1 MARTHSRGAHAA
13 RPAPLAGG
21 RTGPARGARGRGAR
35 AGEAIGADRP
45 GEAVSAGRP
54 GEPVSA
60 GEAGG
65 AGRPVSAGGAGRP
78 GRAGKKR
85 AEESRVHGGRPR
97 STRVRVIAASCAT
110 AVLLLGVALGW
121 ASPDPS
127 AAPTVQAFLLDWEN
141 GWYAAAAAKT
151 TGAPAE
157 VAAALQG
164 AYRQLGAADISI
176 SMGHIAQRGDTA
188 HAYFDASVDLGRG
201 GQPWDYQ
208 GSFSLR
214 RVGGDWK
221 VVWSPSVI
229 APGLR
234 PGLRLAVLDTMP
246 PRAQLLDAEGRP
258 LSPPSL
264 VYTVGVYPG
273 RLRNP
278 ARTVDGLAAATGL
291 TASQV
296 LSWVNEAPATQFLEL
311 LRLSPA
317 SYQRLGG
324 RLRRVPQLVIKPQ
337 RMRLLKSISWPV
349 SGSLGTEAAGR
360 LQQMGIPY
368 RPGATV
374 GLSGL
379 QQAYQ
384 RLLIGTPT
392 TEVVEETPSGQ
403 VVTVL
408 KQWPGQAGTPVR
420 TTIDSKIQ
428 IAANHAMRS
437 LRTAAAI
444 VAVSTTTGRIL
455 AVAQH
460 EVAGMPAVDGLAG
473 RYQPGQAFTIV
484 STAALLETGF
494 DENARIPCGA
504 SNLVGG
510 QSFVNV
516 PPVRS
521 LGTFRTDFAQACA
534 TAFAQLSLSLA
545 PKDLLEAASGFGLG
559 KPWQLQLG
567 AFTGSLQPPSG
578 QAQMAEDAIG
588 TGGVEVSPLDMAI
601 AAEVVQSG
609 TWRPPMLVTSPP
621 DPGLTP
627 TVPFGLQVVSALR
640 GLMKSTVTS
649 GAGRAADVA
658 GAQVFGQVGSAPL
671 GTGGRGLRTDWFV
684 GYQGTVAFAVLELSR
699 SIHTSAAPLAGQFLR
714 DLSAGF

>member
-13 RPAPLAGG
+13 RSAPLAGG
-21 RTGPARGARGRGAR
+21 RTGSARGTRARGARVGSAGEVGR
-35 AGEAIGADRP
+35 AGEA
-45 GEAVSAGRP
+45 
-54 GEPVSA
+54 
-60 GEAGG
+60 
-65 AGRPVSAGGAGRP
+65 
-78 GRAGKKR
+78 GRAGRAGEKR
-85 AEESRVHGGRPR
+85 VGKTRMAGGRPR

-110 AVLLLGVALGW
+110 AVLLLGVGLGW

-127 AAPTVQAFLLDWEN
+127 AAPTVQAFLLAWEN
-141 GWYAAAAAKT
+141 RSYAAAAAQT
-151 TGAPAE
+151 TGVPAE

-176 SMGHIAQRGDTA
+176 SMGHISQRGDAA
-188 HAYFDASVDLGRG
+188 HAYFNASVDLGRG
-201 GQPWDYQ
+201 GEPWEYR

-214 RVGGDWK
+214 RAGGDWK

-234 PGLRLAVLDTMP
+234 PGLRLAVLDTLP

-258 LSPPSL
+258 LSPSSL

-278 ARTVDGLAAATGL
+278 ARTADGLAAATGL

-296 LSWVNEAPATQFLEL
+296 LRWVNEAPAVQFLEL

-324 RLRRVPQLVIKPQ
+324 QLRRVPQLVIKPQ

-349 SGSLGTEAAGR
+349 SGSVGTEAAGR

-379 QQAYQ
+379 QQTYQ
-384 RLLIGTPT
+384 RLLVGTPT
-392 TEVVEETPSGQ
+392 TEVVEESASGQ
-403 VVTVL
+403 VVAVL
-408 KQWPGQAGTPVR
+408 KRWPGQAGTPVR

-428 IAANHAMRS
+428 IAANHAMSS
-437 LRTAAAI
+437 LDSPAAI
-444 VAVSTTTGRIL
+444 VAVSATTGRIL

-460 EVAGMPAVDGLAG
+460 EVPGMPAVDGLAG
-473 RYQPGQAFTIV
+473 RYQPGQAFTII

-494 DENARIPCGA
+494 DVNARSACGP
-504 SNLVGG
+504 SSLVGG

-516 PPVRS
+516 PPARNP
-521 LGTFRTDFAQACA
+521 GTFRTFRTDFAQACA
-534 TAFAQLSLSLA
+534 TAFAELSLRLA
-545 PKDLLEAASGFGLG
+545 PKDLLQAASGFGLG
-559 KPWQLQLG
+559 KPWQLQVG
-567 AFTGSLQPPSG
+567 AFTGSMQPPSG

-588 TGGVEVSPLDMAI
+588 TGSVQVSPLDMAI
-601 AAEVVQSG
+601 AAAVVQSG

-627 TVPFGLQVVSALR
+627 TAPFGLQVVSALR

-671 GTGGRGLRTDWFV
+671 GTGGRGLRTEWFV

-699 SIHTSAAPLAGQFLR
+699 SVRTSAAPLAGQFLR
-714 DLSAGF
+714 DLRAGF

>member
-1 MARTHSRGAHAA
+1 
-13 RPAPLAGG
+13 
-21 RTGPARGARGRGAR
+21 
-35 AGEAIGADRP
+35 
-45 GEAVSAGRP
+45 V
-54 GEPVSA
+54 V
-60 GEAGG
+60 
-65 AGRPVSAGGAGRP
+65 
-78 GRAGKKR
+78 
-85 AEESRVHGGRPR
+85 
-97 STRVRVIAASCAT
+97 AASCAT

-141 GWYAAAAAKT
+141 GSYAAAAAQT

-157 VAAALQG
+157 VAAALQD
-164 AYRQLGAADISI
+164 AKRQLGAADISI
-176 SMGHIAQRGDTA
+176 SMGHISQRGDTG

-201 GQPWDYQ
+201 GQPWDYK
-208 GSFSLR
+208 GSFPLR
-214 RVGGDWK
+214 RVSGAWK

-234 PGLRLAVLDTMP
+234 PGLRLAVLDTLP
-246 PRAQLLDAEGRP
+246 PRAQLLDAEGWP

-278 ARTVDGLAAATGL
+278 ARTVDGLATATGL

-296 LSWVNEAPATQFLEL
+296 MSWVSEAPATQFLEL
-311 LRLSPA
+311 LRLSPG

-324 RLRRVPQLVIKPQ
+324 KLRRVPQLVIRPQ

-349 SGSLGTEAAGR
+349 SGSVGTEAAGR
-360 LQQMGIPY
+360 LHQMGIPY

-384 RLLIGTPT
+384 RLLVGTPT
-392 TEVVEETPSGQ
+392 TEVVEESLFGQ
-403 VVTVL
+403 VVAVL
-408 KQWPGQAGTPVR
+408 KRWPGQAGTPVR

-428 IAANHAMRS
+428 IAANHAMSS
-437 LRTAAAI
+437 LHTPAAI
-444 VAVSTTTGRIL
+444 VAVSATTGRIL

-460 EVAGMPAVDGLAG
+460 EVPGMPAVDGLAG

-484 STAALLETGF
+484 STAALLDTGF
-494 DENARIPCGA
+494 DVNSRIACGP
-504 SNLVGG
+504 SSLVGG

-516 PPVRS
+516 PPARD
-521 LGTFRTDFAQACA
+521 LGTFRTAFAQACA
-534 TAFAQLSLSLA
+534 TAFAELSLRLA
-545 PKDLLEAASGFGLG
+545 PKDLLQAASGFGLG
-559 KPWQLQLG
+559 KPWQLQLA
-567 AFTGSLQPPSG
+567 AFTGSMPPPSG

-588 TGGVEVSPLDMAI
+588 TGGVQVSPLDMAI

-627 TVPFGLQVVSALR
+627 TVPFGLQVVSAVQE
-640 GLMKSTVTS
+640 LMKSTVIS
-649 GAGRAADVA
+649 GAGRAANVA

-671 GTGGRGLRTDWFV
+671 GTGGRGLRADWFV
-684 GYQGTVAFAVLELSR
+684 GYQGTVAFAVLELS
-699 SIHTSAAPLAGQFLR
+699 SGTSAAPLAGQFLR
-714 DLSAGF
+714 DLSVGL

>member
-1 MARTHSRGAHAA
+1 
-13 RPAPLAGG
+13 
-21 RTGPARGARGRGAR
+21 
-35 AGEAIGADRP
+35 
-45 GEAVSAGRP
+45 
-54 GEPVSA
+54 
-60 GEAGG
+60 
-65 AGRPVSAGGAGRP
+65 
-78 GRAGKKR
+78 
-85 AEESRVHGGRPR
+85 
-97 STRVRVIAASCAT
+97 
-110 AVLLLGVALGW
+110 
-121 ASPDPS
+121 
-127 AAPTVQAFLLDWEN
+127 
-141 GWYAAAAAKT
+141 
-151 TGAPAE
+151 

-176 SMGHIAQRGDTA
+176 SMGHISQRGDAA
-188 HAYFDASVDLGRG
+188 HAYFNASVDLGRG
-201 GQPWDYQ
+201 GPPWAYQ
-208 GSFSLR
+208 GSFPLR

-234 PGLRLAVLDTMP
+234 PGLRLAVLDVMP
-246 PRAQLLDAEGRP
+246 ARAQLLDAEGRP
-258 LSPPSL
+258 LSPLSL

-296 LSWVNEAPATQFLEL
+296 LSWVNEAPAAQFLEL

-324 RLRRVPQLVIKPQ
+324 QLRRVPQLVIKPQ
-337 RMRLLKSISWPV
+337 RMRLLKTIAWPV
-349 SGSLGTEAAGR
+349 SGSVGTEAAGR

-379 QQAYQ
+379 QQFYQ
-384 RLLIGTPT
+384 RQLVGTPT
-392 TEVVEETPSGQ
+392 TEVVEESTSGQ

-408 KQWPGQAGTPVR
+408 KQWPGKPGAPVH

-428 IAANHAMRS
+428 IAANHALS
-437 LRTAAAI
+437 PLQTSAAI

-460 EVAGMPAVDGLAG
+460 EVPGMPAVDGLAG

-484 STAALLETGF
+484 STAALLDTGF
-494 DENARIPCGA
+494 DVNSRIACGP
-504 SNLVGG
+504 SSLVGG

-516 PPVRS
+516 PPARD

-534 TAFAQLSLSLA
+534 TAFTELSLRLA
-545 PKDLLEAASGFGLG
+545 SKDLLQAAGGFGLG

-578 QAQMAEDAIG
+578 PAQIAEDAIG

-609 TWRPPMLVTSPP
+609 TWRPPVLVTN

-627 TVPFGLQVVSALR
+627 TVPFGLQVVSALQ

-649 GAGRAADVA
+649 GAGRAANVA
-658 GAQVFGQVGSAPL
+658 GGQVFGQVGGAPL

-699 SIHTSAAPLAGQFLR
+699 SVRTSAAPLAGQFLL
-714 DLSAGF
+714 DLQAGF

>member
-21 RTGPARGARGRGAR
+21 RIGRIGPTRWTR
-35 AGEAIGADRP
+35 
-45 GEAVSAGRP
+45 
-54 GEPVSA
+54 
-60 GEAGG
+60 AGG
-65 AGRPVSAGGAGRP
+65 AGRAGER
-78 GRAGKKR
+78 RVGK
-85 AEESRVHGGRPR
+85 SRVAGGRPR
-97 STRVRVIAASCAT
+97 STRVRVVAASCAT

-141 GWYAAAAAKT
+141 GSYAAAAAQT

-157 VAAALQG
+157 VAAALQD
-164 AYRQLGAADISI
+164 AKRQLGAADISI
-176 SMGHIAQRGDTA
+176 SMGHISQRGDTG

-208 GSFSLR
+208 GSFPLR
-214 RVGGDWK
+214 RVSGAWK

-234 PGLRLAVLDTMP
+234 PGLRLAVLDTLP
-246 PRAQLLDAEGRP
+246 PRAQLLDAEGWP

-278 ARTVDGLAAATGL
+278 ARTVDGLATATGL

-296 LSWVNEAPATQFLEL
+296 MSWVSEAPATQFLEL
-311 LRLSPA
+311 LRLSPG

-324 RLRRVPQLVIKPQ
+324 KLRRVPQLVIRPQ

-349 SGSLGTEAAGR
+349 SGSVGTEAAGR
-360 LQQMGIPY
+360 LHQMGIPY

-384 RLLIGTPT
+384 RLLVGTPT
-392 TEVVEETPSGQ
+392 TEVVEESLFGQ
-403 VVTVL
+403 VVAVL
-408 KQWPGQAGTPVR
+408 KRWPGQAGTPVR

-428 IAANHAMRS
+428 IAANHAMSS
-437 LRTAAAI
+437 LHTPAAI
-444 VAVSTTTGRIL
+444 VAVSATTGRIL

-460 EVAGMPAVDGLAG
+460 EVPGMPAVDGLAG

-484 STAALLETGF
+484 STAALLETGL
-494 DENARIPCGA
+494 DVNARTECGP
-504 SNLVGG
+504 SSLVGG

-516 PPVRS
+516 PPARD
-521 LGTFRTDFAQACA
+521 LGTFRTAFAQACA
-534 TAFAQLSLSLA
+534 TAFAELSLRLA
-545 PKDLLEAASGFGLG
+545 PKDLLQAASGFGLG
-559 KPWQLQLG
+559 KPWQLQLA
-567 AFTGSLQPPSG
+567 AFTGSMPPPSG

-588 TGGVEVSPLDMAI
+588 TGGVQVSPLDMAI

-627 TVPFGLQVVSALR
+627 TVPFGLQVVSAVQE
-640 GLMKSTVTS
+640 LMKSTVIS
-649 GAGRAADVA
+649 GAGRAANVA

-671 GTGGRGLRTDWFV
+671 GTGGRGLRADWFV
-684 GYQGTVAFAVLELSR
+684 GYQGTVAFAVLELS
-699 SIHTSAAPLAGQFLR
+699 SGTSAAPLAGQFLR
-714 DLSAGF
+714 DLSAGL